1 MICYRI
7 SKKKYA
13 KDLSGKGAKLYGG
26 RWNSEGLPALY
37 TSRSLSLAILE
48 QLVRVPVHILN
59 RSFIYIQIELPAG
72 STKQLTSKMLPKDW
86 RKNPISKSTQRMGD
100 QWLNESKY
108 LCFEV
113 PSAINPI
120 EKNIII
126 NPYHKNFTKVKIT
139 KTGSLGLSVRV
150 PSIL

>member
-13 KDLSGKGAKLYGG
+13 KDLSGTGAKLYGG

-59 RSFIYIQIELPAG
+59 LTFIYIEIEIPDDSL
-72 STKQLTSKMLPKDW
+72 KQLTPKMLPKNW
-86 RKNPISKSTQRMGD
+86 RKNPISKSTQRIGD
-100 QWLNESKY
+100 QWLKDAKH

-113 PSAINPI
+113 PSAINPV

-126 NPYHKNFTKVKIT
+126 NPFHKDFSKVKIT
-139 KTGSLGLSVRV
+139 KTGKLGLSERV
-150 PSIL
+150 PSIQ

>member
-1 MICYRI
+1 MVCYRI
-7 SKKKYA
+7 SKKKYV
-13 KDLSGKGAKLYGG
+13 KDLSGTGAKLYGG

-59 RSFIYIQIELPAG
+59 LSFIYIEIEVPDG
-72 STKQLTSKMLPKDW
+72 STKLLTPKMTPKNW
-86 RKNPISKSTQRMGD
+86 RKNPISKSTQRIGD

-126 NPYHKNFTKVKIT
+126 NPYHKKFSKVKII
-139 KTGSLGLSVRV
+139 KTGKLGLSTRV
-150 PSIL
+150 PTI